1 MEKAKFDINPHVI
14 RQLGA
19 ELVSDQVTALM
30 ELIKNSYDADAS
42 YVKIEINTVDR
53 CGIQDLYNPNHK
65 GYILVEDNGF
75 GMDQATILKSW
86 LIISYSNK
94 RAVDGIKPKTPL
106 GRTPLGDKGLG
117 RLSTQRLANCCE
129 IYTKKTDSS
138 PFHVGF
144 KWSDFDT
151 VERLGEVNVNFQPT
165 EFKGTSGTKM
175 YLLDLIDTDCWKGEG
190 LERLK
195 GALCQIIAP
204 YKELKP
210 FNIYLSVNGDIIDIT
225 QEISKLEQL
234 NLCDINFNYFKGVMD
249 VQIDIHLRKLIG
261 NDYHFYQKF
270 IVTDNGKRFEE
281 FLFNDKRGRGKCFER
296 STKGYW
302 LQSHLSFDLKSL
314 LPKQDLYSD
323 NTLDDPGDFFGRIQ
337 EFYFGAQDKE
347 GDWWN
352 ELYKNFKEY
361 KSFVQSQTGI
371 KIYRNGFAVRPYG
384 IDDNDWLLL
393 GQGQTGGSSYYG
405 LRPGNVVGYVAIDE
419 AKNMGLRDKTDRE
432 GLIENASYRNFYKL
446 ISEVVRRYSENM
458 ENLRRCYA
466 DFRSSFSVEN
476 TKIRTMSQAFTT
488 ISMQAQKGSA
498 TSKAYDNVQK
508 KFVAIENK
516 INKVVKSESSSLFS
530 SSEDSLLR
538 KTLEEVQIILSESK
552 NVLTQANEI
561 LNDSMY
567 LNEALQ
573 IIEPRLETL
582 ESQLTDFSELAS
594 LGLISEMVTHDLSLI
609 SNKMLS
615 KSIDL
620 DKQLKSNVDI
630 TKSQLYSLVD
640 FIKSTVSSIR
650 SQMKHLDPSLKYN
663 REKQDVF
670 SVKELLSEEEIP
682 YYINKLQDKRI
693 NITLQVEN
701 DFMVSINKGRIMQ
714 VFDNLINNS
723 VYWLEKRFES
733 TELHP
738 TPLITITVDK
748 PWVYVE
754 DNGEGIDKSV
764 ATTLFEPFV
773 TRKPRGEGRGLGLF
787 IVRQLLD
794 SCKCDIYL
802 DDSINEK
809 GNQYRFSINLHEIIY
824 K

>member
-1 MEKAKFDINPHVI
+1 MDKAKFDINPHVI

-42 YVKIEINTVDR
+42 YVKIEINTTDQ
-53 CGIQDLYNPNHK
+53 CNISGLYNKRHN

-75 GMDQATILKSW
+75 GMDQETILKSW

-94 RAVDGIKPKTPL
+94 RAINGIKPKTPL

-129 IYTKKTDSS
+129 IYTKKINSS

-144 KWSDFDT
+144 KWSDFDI
-151 VERLGEVNVNFQPT
+151 VERLGEVEVNFQPT
-165 EFKGTSGTKM
+165 EFKGESGTKM

-210 FNIYLSVNGDIIDIT
+210 FNIYLSVNGEIIDIT

-234 NLCDINFNYFKGVMD
+234 NLCDINFNYSNGVMD
-249 VQIDIHLRKLIG
+249 AQIDIHLRKLIG
-261 NDYHFYQKF
+261 NDYSFFQKY

-281 FLFNDKRGRGKCFER
+281 YLFSDKKGRGQCFQH
-296 STKGYW
+296 SSKGYW
-302 LQSHLSFDLKSL
+302 LQSHFSFDLKSL
-314 LPKQDLYSD
+314 LPRPDLYSD
-323 NTLDDPGDFFGRIQ
+323 NIIDDPGDFFGRIQ

-352 ELYKNFKEY
+352 DLYKNFKEY

-446 ISEVVRRYSENM
+446 ISTVVSRYSENM

-466 DFRSSFSVEN
+466 DFRSSFLIEN
-476 TKIRTMSQAFTT
+476 NKIRTMSQAFNA
-488 ISMQAQKGSA
+488 ISAQAQKGTA
-498 TSKAYDNVQK
+498 TSKAYDDVQK
-508 KFVAIENK
+508 KFISIEHK
-516 INKVVKSESSSLFS
+516 IDKVVKSESSSLFS
-530 SSEDSLLR
+530 NSEDSILK
-538 KTLEEVQIILSESK
+538 KTLEEVYTILSESK
-552 NVLTQANEI
+552 SVLTQANEI
-561 LNDSMY
+561 LSGSMY

-573 IIEPRLETL
+573 IIEPRLDAL

-594 LGLISEMVTHDLSLI
+594 LGLISEMVTHDLNLI
-609 SNKMLS
+609 SNKMLM
-615 KSIDL
+615 KSIEL
-620 DKQLKSNVDI
+620 DKQLKANVEI
-630 TKSQLYSLVD
+630 SKTQLYSLVD
-640 FIKSTVSSIR
+640 FIKSTVSSLR
-650 SQMKHLDPSLKYN
+650 SQMRHLDPSLKYN
-663 REKQDVF
+663 REKQDLF
-670 SVKELLSEEEIP
+670 SIKELLNEEEIP
-682 YYINKLQDKRI
+682 YY
-693 NITLQVEN
+693 
-701 DFMVSINKGRIMQ
+701 
-714 VFDNLINNS
+714 NL
-723 VYWLEKRFES
+723 LA
-733 TELHP
+733 EL
-738 TPLITITVDK
+738 I
-748 PWVYVE
+748 
-754 DNGEGIDKSV
+754 
-764 ATTLFEPFV
+764 
-773 TRKPRGEGRGLGLF
+773 
-787 IVRQLLD
+787 
-794 SCKCDIYL
+794 
-802 DDSINEK
+802 
-809 GNQYRFSINLHEIIY
+809 
-824 K
+824 

>member
-42 YVKIEINTVDR
+42 YVKIEINTKDQ
-53 CGIQDLYNPNHK
+53 CDIPGLYNPHHK

-75 GMDQATILKSW
+75 GMDQETLLKSW

-94 RAVDGIKPKTPL
+94 RAIDGIKPKTPL

-129 IYTKKTDSS
+129 IYTKKINSS

-151 VERLGEVNVNFQPT
+151 VERLGEVEVNFQST
-165 EFKGTSGTKM
+165 EFEGECGTKM
-175 YLLDLIDTDCWKGEG
+175 YLLDLIDTDCWRGEG

-225 QEISKLEQL
+225 QEISKLQQL
-234 NLCDINFNYFKGVMD
+234 NLCDINFNYSNGIMD
-249 VQIDIHLRKLIG
+249 VQIDVHMRKLIG
-261 NDYHFYQKF
+261 NDLSFYQKY
-270 IVTDNGKRFEE
+270 IVSDNGKIFEE
-281 FLFNDKRGRGKCFER
+281 YLFNDKKGRGKCFHH
-296 STKGYW
+296 SNKGYW
-302 LQSHLSFDLKSL
+302 LQSHFSFDLKSI
-314 LPKQDLYSD
+314 LPKPNLYS
-323 NTLDDPGDFFGRIQ
+323 NEQLDDPGDFFGRIQ
-337 EFYFGAQDKE
+337 EFSFGAQDKE
-347 GDWWN
+347 ENWWS
-352 ELYKNFKEY
+352 ELYENFKEY

-371 KIYRNGFAVRPYG
+371 KIYRNGFAIRPYG
-384 IDDNDWLLL
+384 IDNNDWLLL

-419 AKNMGLRDKTDRE
+419 AKNIGLKDKTDRE
-432 GLIENASYRNFYKL
+432 GLIENAFYRNFYEL
-446 ISEVVRRYSENM
+446 IRTVVKRYSENM

-466 DFRSSFSVEN
+466 DFRSSMSIEN
-476 TKIRTMSQAFTT
+476 NKIKTMNQAFDA
-488 ISMQAQKGSA
+488 ISSHAQKA
-498 TSKAYDNVQK
+498 TITSKVYDDVQK
-508 KFVAIENK
+508 KFITIENK
-516 INKVVKSESSSLFS
+516 INKVIKSETSSLFS
-530 SSEDSLLR
+530 SSEDSLLKR
-538 KTLEEVQIILSESK
+538 TLEEVQVILSESK
-552 NVLTQANEI
+552 TVLAQANEI
-561 LNDSMY
+561 LTDSMY

-573 IIEPRLETL
+573 IIKPRLETL
-582 ESQLTDFSELAS
+582 ETQLNDFSELAS

-609 SNKMLS
+609 SNKMLA
-615 KSIDL
+615 KSNEL
-620 DKQLKSNVDI
+620 DKRLSANLEISKI
-630 TKSQLYSLVD
+630 ELYSLID
-640 FIKSTVSSIR
+640 FIKSTVTSLR

-663 REKQDVF
+663 REKQDIF
-670 SVKELLSEEEIP
+670 SIEELLNDEEIP
-682 YYINKLQDKRI
+682 YYTNKLQGKGI
-693 NITLQVEN
+693 NINLIVEN
-701 DFMVSINKGRIMQ
+701 DFIVSINKGRIMQ

-723 VYWLEKRFES
+723 VYWLENRFEPS
-733 TELHP
+733 KLHSS
-738 TPLITITVDK
+738 PLITIRVDK
-748 PWVYVE
+748 PWVYIE

-764 ATTLFEPFV
+764 ANTLFEPFV
-773 TRKPRGEGRGLGLF
+773 TRKPKDEGRGLGLF

-809 GNQYRFSINLHEIIY
+809 GNQYRFSINLHEIIH